1 MKRFFLLAL
10 CGFALLPR
18 YGFSV
23 QAEGL
28 PPPSRQALF
37 EARHALFENRE
48 AARFTAAD
56 VDGSGTLS
64 REEAVAHLPEA
75 AQRFSEMD
83 LNQDG
88 ELSRQEVE
96 GFAQRLKSQRR
107 MAFAARQA
115 AMLKRGVP
123 PPLPPE
129 P

>member
-1 MKRFFLLAL
+1 MKRFSLLVL
-10 CGFALLPR
+10 CGFVLF
-18 YGFSV
+18 YGFAA

-56 VDGSGTLS
+56 VDGSGALS
-64 REEAVAHLPEA
+64 REEAVARLPEA

-83 LNQDG
+83 VNQDG

-96 GFAQRLKSQRR
+96 SFAQRLKSQRR
-107 MAFAARQA
+107 MAFAARQSVLLNRA
-115 AMLKRGVP
+115 VP
-123 PPLPPE
+123 PPPPE